1 MVSKLLLPTDE
12 EYLGN
17 DKPVNKITPVVS
29 VSVTTYNHEAFIG
42 QCLDGI
48 LMQQTSF
55 PYEVIVGEDDSTDK
69 TRDIC
74 KKYAEQYPDKIRLF
88 LRNKKDKILVNGRH
102 TGKTNSVKNYTAA
115 RGNYIAICDGDDY
128 WTDPSKL
135 EKQVNFL
142 ESHPEY
148 VLTFHNARIV
158 DENDHFLS
166 EGGVPDKLKKEG
178 RGIDIIAGKW
188 LPTLTVVFRNGSFEI
203 PKEYFEV
210 LNGDAFLYTLL
221 GHFGGA
227 KYIEEISPAH
237 YRKHSG
243 GIWSALTPKERY
255 EERINTRIKVLNVV
269 DKKYR
274 WVIRQLLFE
283 DSLYLTSCTGGLFP
297 KVKQYFSAYRY
308 FIFRPS
314 FLSKYL
320 EVHGAI
326 LRKLFNIKRFSGEG
340 Y

>member
-1 MVSKLLLPTDE
+1 MENESFQPQPKCHDSGKITVPCQNSFVHEIVNFLSVDRFYFWRMVLKSLLYTDE

-29 VSVTTYNHEAFIG
+29 VSLTTYNHEAFIG

-48 LMQQTSF
+48 LMQKTTF
-55 PYEVIVGEDDSTDK
+55 PFEVIVGEDDSTDK

-74 KKYAEQYPDKIRLF
+74 KKYAEQHPDKIRLF
-88 LRNKKDKILVNGRH
+88 LRDKKDKILVNGRQ

-128 WTDPSKL
+128 WTGPSKL

-148 VLTFHNARIV
+148 VPTFHDAPIV

-166 EGGVPDKLKKEG
+166 EGGLPDNLKKGG
-178 RGIDIIAGKW
+178 RGIDIIVGKW

-210 LNGDAFLYTLL
+210 LNGDAFLCTLL
-221 GHFGGA
+221 G
-227 KYIEEISPAH
+227 ISEEQNI
-237 YRKHSG
+237 YRRYLPRITG
-243 GIWSALTPKERY
+243 NMGDMERPDCQ
-255 EERINTRIKVLNVV
+255 RTI
-269 DKKYR
+269 
-274 WVIRQLLFE
+274 
-283 DSLYLTSCTGGLFP
+283 
-297 KVKQYFSAYRY
+297 
-308 FIFRPS
+308 
-314 FLSKYL
+314 
-320 EVHGAI
+320 
-326 LRKLFNIKRFSGEG
+326 
-340 Y
+340 